1 MKIAIGQFS
10 ATTKTQENLETVVR
24 MTEEAAAQGAEFV
37 LFPEYAMFKQPVRDA
52 EFLKTCES
60 LDGPF
65 ASGLRALAKRLG
77 VYVLCGLNEKI
88 EGEKVGYNT
97 ILIVGKDG
105 TDLGVYRKVH
115 LYDAFGGRESDWIRP
130 GPTDQQV
137 VFHIGDLDCGV
148 MTCYD
153 VRFPEITR
161 QLVDQGAEV
170 ILLPTAWTAGTRKED
185 HWMTLVRARAIENT
199 AYVIGADQA
208 PPGGTGGSVVIDPMG
223 VVVAELGEGP
233 GLLFAE
239 VKPDRV
245 RVVRERNPSLQHRRY
260 KVVPLAKDEWIKLPT
275 A

>member
-1 MKIAIGQFS
+1 MKIAIGQFA
-10 ATTKTQENLETVVR
+10 ATTQTNENLQTVVK
-24 MTEEAAAQGAEFV
+24 MTEDAAAQGAEFV

-52 EFLKTCES
+52 QFLDACEP

-77 VYVLCGLNEKI
+77 VYLLCGLNEKI
-88 EGEKVGYNT
+88 EGGAD
-97 ILIVGKDG
+97 IGI
-105 TDLGVYRKVH
+105 YRKVH

-130 GPTDQQV
+130 GGTDQAT
-137 VFHIGDLDCGV
+137 VFRIGELNCGV
-148 MTCYD
+148 LTCYD
-153 VRFPEITR
+153 IRFPEITR
-161 QLVDQGAEV
+161 QLVDNGAEV

-208 PPGGTGGSVVIDPMG
+208 PPGGTSGSVVIDPMG

-233 GLLFAE
+233 GILLAD
-239 VKPDRV
+239 VKPERV
-245 RVVRERNPSLQHRRY
+245 RAVRERNPSLQHRRY

-275 A
+275 P